1 MAPSNAKS
9 YFVSEEDVK
18 MASRQTR
25 IESLSRVE
33 RQQQE
38 EWGLELIRRMGAC
51 PEGYTVGLSALL
63 LFLFPCP
70 PSCSH

>member
-1 MAPSNAKS
+1 M
-9 YFVSEEDVK
+9 SEEDVK